1 MIYSAPPSNFAPRA
15 EVAACYIEYDGK
27 ILFLRRKL
35 EGFWWGTWGTPGG
48 KIDAWEHFTEAA
60 IRETFEET
68 GIRLDSSK
76 IKFLEKVYVRH
87 KTHDIIYYTHHS
99 MIEHQPIIVLAESEH
114 IDFCWKSPEEALKLE
129 LIEDEDLCIKKFF
142 KLYYIW

>member
-1 MIYSAPPSNFAPRA
+1 MIYSTPPPHFIPRA

-27 ILFLRRKL
+27 ILLLQRKPG
-35 EGFWWGTWGTPGG
+35 GFWWETWWTPGG

-76 IKFLEKVYVRH
+76 IKFLE
-87 KTHDIIYYTHHS
+87 YTT
-99 MIEHQPIIVLAESEH
+99 P
-114 IDFCWKSPEEALKLE
+114 
-129 LIEDEDLCIKKFF
+129 F
-142 KLYYIW
+142 KGVNSKNY